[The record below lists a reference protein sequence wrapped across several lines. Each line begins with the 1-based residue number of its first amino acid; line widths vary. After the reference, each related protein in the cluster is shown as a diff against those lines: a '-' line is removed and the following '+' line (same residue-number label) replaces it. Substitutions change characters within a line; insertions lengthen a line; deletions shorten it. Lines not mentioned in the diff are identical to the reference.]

1 LETLDPDFIT
11 MDETL
16 RSAFSF
22 LEKGNISQAEFLYKK
37 VIEIQPSNFDALFM
51 LGAIYLLSGN
61 YDLSISFTERALQ
74 SDPANASAYY
84 NLGVSYQEK
93 AELDKS
99 VLYYQK
105 AVEFDPALAP
115 AYCNLGTVFQK
126 KNEFEKAVS
135 YYLKA
140 LELDPALISASYNLG
155 SVLQEK
161 GDLEKAAHYY
171 RAALGL
177 DPAFADAW
185 NTLGSVLQEQGKVDE
200 AISDYLKAIE
210 CDPNLMDAYYNLGKV
225 LMEKG
230 QIDEAIGYY
239 RKALQLNPNSAEAHN
254 NLGFSLLEKGRPDE
268 ALSHF
273 RKAVSINP
281 EFSQAYYNLA
291 LYHQD
296 RNMPDEAVLYYEKA
310 IRHRPDYVDAHW
322 NMACAL
328 LLSGNFER
336 GWKEYEWRWKLKKHR
351 GYRISRPQWDGSDIS
366 GRTIL
371 LHAEQA
377 FGDTIQFV
385 RYAPLVEQRG
395 AKVIVQAPKELG
407 RLIGNVSGAA
417 QVVADGGQLPEFDLH
432 CPLLSLPLVFGTTLH
447 SVPAQV
453 PYIYVDPS
461 LYLKWRERL
470 RCDSS
475 RLKIGLVWT
484 GRINVERERRRSCS
498 LDLFK
503 GLMQF
508 ENTTFYSLQK
518 GNGTGQVKP
527 GTKDIKL
534 VDYTKDLDDFL
545 DTAALA
551 ANLDLIISV
560 DTAVA
565 HLAGAIGKPVWTL
578 LPFVPDW
585 RWMLDREDS
594 PWYPTMR
601 LFRQPSPGNW
611 EAAICD
617 VARELDYLLKRSEA
631 PRPKGRG
638 IFGTA

>member
-1 LETLDPDFIT
+1 

-16 RSAFSF
+16 RSAFGF
-22 LEKGNISQAEFLYKK
+22 FEAGNISQAESLYRK
-37 VIEIQPSNFDALFM
+37 VIDIQPSNFDALFM

-93 AELDKS
+93 DELDKS
-99 VLYYQK
+99 ILYYQK

-126 KNEFEKAVS
+126 KNEFGKAVS
-135 YYLKA
+135 YYMKA

-171 RAALGL
+171 KAALGL
-177 DPAFADAW
+177 DPGFADAW

-200 AISDYLKAIE
+200 AVSDYLRAIE
-210 CDPNLMDAYYNLGKV
+210 CDPNLMDAYYNLGKA

-230 QIDEAIGYY
+230 RIDEAIDYY
-239 RKALQLNPNSAEAHN
+239 RKALQLSPDSAEAHN

-296 RNMPDEAVLYYEKA
+296 RNLPDEAVLYYEKA
-310 IRHRPDYVDAHW
+310 VRHRPDYVDAHW

-351 GYRISRPQWDGSDIS
+351 GCRISRPQWDGSDIS

-377 FGDTIQFV
+377 FGDAIQFI
-385 RYAPLVEQRG
+385 RYAPLVGQRG
-395 AKVIVQAPKELG
+395 AKVIVQAPKELV
-407 RLIGNVSGAA
+407 RLLGNVSGIAE
-417 QVVADGGQLPEFDLH
+417 VVPDGGQLPEFDLH
-432 CPLLSLPLVFGTTLH
+432 CPLLSLPLVFGTTLN

-453 PYIYVDPS
+453 PYIDVDAS

-470 RCDSS
+470 RCDSAG
-475 RLKIGLVWT
+475 LKIGLVWA
-484 GRINVERERRRSCS
+484 GRIKAERERRRSCP

-508 ENTTFYSLQK
+508 EDTTFYSLQK
-518 GNGTGQVKP
+518 GKGTGQVRP
-527 GTKDIKL
+527 GTEDIKL
-534 VDYTKDLDDFL
+534 VDYTEDLDDFS

-560 DTAVA
+560 DTAAA

-611 EAAICD
+611 EAAISD
-617 VARELDYLLKRSEA
+617 VARELGNLLKR
-631 PRPKGRG
+631 
-638 IFGTA
+638 T